1 MTAEAPSCTLL
12 PHGVTFPCGDEVT
25 LLDAALAAGQSVPFS
40 CKRGA
45 CGSCLANVVD
55 GLFERNSSVVGQDG
69 YAVGP
74 GQLLMCQSRA
84 CGDITLSVPNWTPDN
99 APTSH
104 AVRIASITQLGRD
117 VIRVVVD
124 LAAGDRFV
132 NLPGQ
137 HVRVLLPDGD
147 HRCFSIANERHGV
160 DPIEFHIRRVPGGA
174 FSDVRLASL
183 AVGDELTIV
192 GPQGTCTWQTPPDD
206 VERLVVLA
214 TGTGYA
220 GVRALL
226 APALETKA
234 FASVELYW
242 GGRDV
247 DDHYART
254 ELDALALAF
263 AEFAWTPVS
272 PQATKAY
279 AGRDEALQRHVQDH
293 ALAAAGDWGRTIVFA
308 CGHPGMIRDAR
319 AALVA
324 AGLPPS
330 RWHAESFVPT
340 GNLSPSRGAPHPWE
354 RVGTRFERSGILL
367 ARRRSMEALSDIA
380 ARMEP
385 GMTTAEAIALADQ
398 RLLALG
404 ANRNWHPTYVRFG
417 PDTLCFSSQPGDRTR
432 RLREDDLFTIDLGPV
447 WDGYEGDYGDTFV
460 LGNDVDHLRCVQAA
474 RSIFKDAQAQWRR
487 GLSGVD
493 LYAYAEKRAHAHGC
507 ELVREVAGHRIADFP
522 HALYGKQRLATADFL
537 PGDGIWVLEIQV
549 RDLERP
555 IGAFFEDVLLREPVD
570 ADA

>member
-1 MTAEAPSCTLL
+1 ML
-12 PHGVTFPCGDEVT
+12 PHGVAFPCGGELT
-25 LLDAALAAGQSVPFS
+25 LLDAALAAGHSVPFS

-55 GLFERNSSVVGQDG
+55 GLFEHNSLTPPQDG
-69 YAVGP
+69 FAVGP

-84 CGDITLSVPNWTPDN
+84 CGDITLSVPNWTPEN

-104 AVRIASITQLGRD
+104 TVRVASITPLGRD
-117 VIRVVVD
+117 VVRLVVD
-124 LAAGDRFV
+124 LSVGDRLA

-147 HRCFSIANERHGV
+147 HRCFSIANQRSEL
-160 DPIEFHIRRVPGGA
+160 DPLEFHIRRVPGGA
-174 FSDVRLASL
+174 FSDVRLAAL
-183 AVGDELTIV
+183 HVGDELTIV
-192 GPQGTCTWQTPPDD
+192 GPQGTCTWQSAPDD
-206 VERLVVLA
+206 ADRLVILA

-226 APALETKA
+226 RPALESKA
-234 FASVELYW
+234 FMSIELYW

-254 ELDALALAF
+254 ELDALAVAF
-263 AEFAWTPVS
+263 AGFEWMPVS

-279 AGRDEALQRHVQDH
+279 PGQDEVLQRHVQDH
-293 ALAAAGDWGRTIVFA
+293 ALAVARDWGHTVVYA

-319 AALVA
+319 TALVA
-324 AGLPPS
+324 AGLPPT
-330 RWHAESFVPT
+330 RWHAESFVQT
-340 GNLSPSRGAPHPWE
+340 GSVSPSKAAPHPWE

-367 ARRRSMEALSDIA
+367 ARRRSIDALRDIVT
-380 ARMEP
+380 RIEP
-385 GMTTAEAIALADQ
+385 GMTTAEAIALADK

-404 ANRNWHPTYVRFG
+404 ASRNWHPTYVRFG

-432 RLREDDLFTIDLGPV
+432 RLREDDLFTIDIGPV

-460 LGNDVDHLRCVQAA
+460 LGDDADHLRCVHAA
-474 RSIFKDAQAQWRR
+474 RSIFRDAQAQWRR
-487 GLSGVD
+487 GLSGAD
-493 LYAYAEKRAHAHGC
+493 LYAYAAKRAHAYGC

-522 HALYGKQRLATADFL
+522 HALYGKQRLAAADFL
-537 PGDGIWVLEIQV
+537 PGDGVWVLEIQV
-549 RDLERP
+549 RDLRRP

-570 ADA
+570 VEA